1 MPKNSSKMK
10 YPSAVA
16 RCMEVQGKEIELPA
30 LASNPFS
37 TLPLESSQNHLLVG
51 RVHVRDAMA
60 QYIQFKSPRRILL
73 SGEMGSGRSSL
84 LRCLSNHAPKS
95 VHIDHISQKDSALC
109 LMREIYAQLTGTEAP
124 FGWSQVA
131 EKLVEASNV
140 HLQSLPLIVI
150 DAQHVEMTLLSD
162 ALRAASATL
171 NRVRCVLVVVIE
183 TMQKAQF
190 PEQLLHIFDSDFYLE
205 PLTINEVQALV
216 ERRVKSVSNEQFTLS
231 FEDARHLREKSGGN
245 PASLIRLMRNAVDAS
260 RDPNSLAANNQ
271 ILSMPEPTPHVDTVA
286 IKAVDVEPFREP
298 AEEEEV
304 QAKPA
309 MDAMFNI
316 FESPSEE
323 ASEAPLDQ
331 TYIDASTPWTER
343 EALRNEEDHV
353 KIIDNVL
360 GFDLNLEQL
369 DEEKS
374 ADADLP
380 ELPYKALPQTPDFVA
395 AAEDRQPTVVNGA
408 FSGLVGR
415 LRDGKGAPEPEE
427 QTGAELWLSE
437 GTDSLPSLP
446 PTPLDDGIEDS
457 ATLIHDE
464 VGLFEPEFVPEPE
477 EDAHLLPE
485 STTALDN
492 PPIVAPDRANQDV
505 DALTTALQTLLMAM
519 TSDSGS
525 SQVDGS
531 QRAFIHALAGLQH
544 RPSTDLEEY
553 LLDVTLLS
561 NLNANEMAVLA
572 VAQQRKFS
580 PSDKELLADL
590 RVKRSRLS
598 QICSRLLKGG
608 VLNARTSGRQRFY
621 TMTPTARAQLE
632 AWGVKGGE
640 A

>member
-1 MPKNSSKMK
+1 
-10 YPSAVA
+10 
-16 RCMEVQGKEIELPA
+16 
-30 LASNPFS
+30 
-37 TLPLESSQNHLLVG
+37 
-51 RVHVRDAMA
+51 MA

-84 LRCLSNHAPKS
+84 LRCLSNYAPKS

-109 LMREIYAQLTGTEAP
+109 LMRDIYVQLTGTEAP
-124 FGWSQVA
+124 IGWSQVA

-216 ERRVKSVSNEQFTLS
+216 ERRVKSVSNEPFTLS

-245 PASLIRLMRNAVDAS
+245 PASPIRVMRNAVDAS

-271 ILSMPEPTPHVDTVA
+271 ILSMPEAAPQFDSMESNA
-286 IKAVDVEPFREP
+286 IEMETIPEPV
-298 AEEEEV
+298 EEEIDE
-304 QAKPA
+304 AKPA
-309 MDAMFNI
+309 MNSMFNI
-316 FESPSEE
+316 FEPPSQD
-323 ASEAPLDQ
+323 ASEAPPDQ
-331 TYIDASTPWTER
+331 NYIDASTPWTER
-343 EALRNEEDHV
+343 EALRNDEDDV

-380 ELPYKALPQTPDFVA
+380 ELPYKALPQTPEFVA
-395 AAEDRQPTVVNGA
+395 AADDRKPTVVNGA

-446 PTPLDDGIEDS
+446 STPVDEDIDDS

-464 VGLFEPEFVPEPE
+464 VGLFEPEFVPEEE
-477 EDAHLLPE
+477 EDSHLLPE
-485 STTALDN
+485 LSTPLDT
-492 PPIVAPDRANQDV
+492 PPVVAPDLPNHDA
-505 DALTTALQTLLMAM
+505 DALANALQTVLMAM
-519 TSDSGS
+519 ASGSDS
-525 SQVDGS
+525 SQTHSS

-544 RPSTDLEEY
+544 RPSKNLEEY
-553 LLDVTLLS
+553 MLDVALLS

-632 AWGVKGGE
+632 AWGVQGGE
-640 A
+640 F

>member
-1 MPKNSSKMK
+1 
-10 YPSAVA
+10 
-16 RCMEVQGKEIELPA
+16 MEVQGKEIELPP

-84 LRCLSNHAPKS
+84 LRCLSNYAPKS

-109 LMREIYAQLTGTEAP
+109 LMRDIYVQLTGTEAP
-124 FGWSQVA
+124 IGWSQVA

-216 ERRVKSVSNEQFTLS
+216 ERRVKSVSNEPFTLS

-245 PASLIRLMRNAVDAS
+245 PASLIRVMRNAVDAS

-271 ILSMPEPTPHVDTVA
+271 ILSMPEAAPQFDSMESNA
-286 IKAVDVEPFREP
+286 IEMETFPEPVEERMDE
-298 AEEEEV
+298 
-304 QAKPA
+304 AKPA
-309 MDAMFNI
+309 MNSMFNI
-316 FESPSEE
+316 FEPPSQD
-323 ASEAPLDQ
+323 ASEAPPDQ
-331 TYIDASTPWTER
+331 NYIDASTPWTER
-343 EALRNEEDHV
+343 EALRNDEDDV

-380 ELPYKALPQTPDFVA
+380 ELPYKALPQTPEFVA
-395 AAEDRQPTVVNGA
+395 AADDRQPTVVNGA

-446 PTPLDDGIEDS
+446 STPVDEDSDDS

-464 VGLFEPEFVPEPE
+464 VGLFVPEFVPEE
-477 EDAHLLPE
+477 EENSHLLPE
-485 STTALDN
+485 LTTPLDT
-492 PPIVAPDRANQDV
+492 PPVVDPDLPNHDA
-505 DALTTALQTLLMAM
+505 DALANALQTVLMAM
-519 TSDSGS
+519 ASGSDS
-525 SQVDGS
+525 SQTHGS

-544 RPSTDLEEY
+544 RPSKNLEEY
-553 LLDVTLLS
+553 ILDVALLS

-632 AWGVKGGE
+632 AWGVQGGE
-640 A
+640 V

>member
-1 MPKNSSKMK
+1 
-10 YPSAVA
+10 
-16 RCMEVQGKEIELPA
+16 
-30 LASNPFS
+30 
-37 TLPLESSQNHLLVG
+37 
-51 RVHVRDAMA
+51 MA

-84 LRCLSNHAPKS
+84 LRCLSNYAPKS

-109 LMREIYAQLTGTEAP
+109 LMRDIYVQLTGTEAP
-124 FGWSQVA
+124 IGWSQVA

-216 ERRVKSVSNEQFTLS
+216 ERRVKSVSNDPFTLS

-245 PASLIRLMRNAVDAS
+245 PASLIRVMRNAVDAS

-271 ILSMPEPTPHVDTVA
+271 ILSMPEAAPQFDSMESNA
-286 IKAVDVEPFREP
+286 IEMETFPEPV
-298 AEEEEV
+298 EEEMDE
-304 QAKPA
+304 AKPA
-309 MDAMFNI
+309 MNSMFNI
-316 FESPSEE
+316 FEPPSQD
-323 ASEAPLDQ
+323 ASEAPPDQ
-331 TYIDASTPWTER
+331 NYIDASTPWTER
-343 EALRNEEDHV
+343 EALRNDEDDV

-380 ELPYKALPQTPDFVA
+380 ELPYKALPQTPEFVA
-395 AAEDRQPTVVNGA
+395 AADDRQPTVVNGA

-446 PTPLDDGIEDS
+446 STPVDEDSDDS

-464 VGLFEPEFVPEPE
+464 VGLFVPEFVPEE
-477 EDAHLLPE
+477 EENSHLLPE
-485 STTALDN
+485 LTTPLDT
-492 PPIVAPDRANQDV
+492 PPVVDPDLPNHDA
-505 DALTTALQTLLMAM
+505 DALANALQTVLMAM
-519 TSDSGS
+519 ASGSDS
-525 SQVDGS
+525 SQTHGS

-544 RPSTDLEEY
+544 RPSKNLEEY
-553 LLDVTLLS
+553 ILDVALLS

-632 AWGVKGGE
+632 AWGVQGGE
-640 A
+640 V

>member
-1 MPKNSSKMK
+1 M
-10 YPSAVA
+10 
-16 RCMEVQGKEIELPA
+16 
-30 LASNPFS
+30 
-37 TLPLESSQNHLLVG
+37 
-51 RVHVRDAMA
+51 RD
-60 QYIQFKSPRRILL
+60 
-73 SGEMGSGRSSL
+73 
-84 LRCLSNHAPKS
+84 
-95 VHIDHISQKDSALC
+95 
-109 LMREIYAQLTGTEAP
+109 IYVQLTGTEAP
-124 FGWSQVA
+124 IGWSQVA

-216 ERRVKSVSNEQFTLS
+216 ERRVKSVSNEPFTLS

-245 PASLIRLMRNAVDAS
+245 PASLIRVMRNAVDAS

-271 ILSMPEPTPHVDTVA
+271 ILSMPEAAPQFDSMESNA
-286 IKAVDVEPFREP
+286 IEMETFPEPV
-298 AEEEEV
+298 EEEMDE
-304 QAKPA
+304 AKPA
-309 MDAMFNI
+309 MNSMFNI
-316 FESPSEE
+316 FEPPSQD
-323 ASEAPLDQ
+323 ASEAPPDQ
-331 TYIDASTPWTER
+331 NYIDASTPWTER
-343 EALRNEEDHV
+343 EALRNDEDDV

-380 ELPYKALPQTPDFVA
+380 ELPYKALPQTPEFVA
-395 AAEDRQPTVVNGA
+395 AADDRQPTVVNGA

-446 PTPLDDGIEDS
+446 STPVDEDSDDS

-464 VGLFEPEFVPEPE
+464 VGLFVPEFVPEE
-477 EDAHLLPE
+477 EENSHLLPE
-485 STTALDN
+485 LTTPLDT
-492 PPIVAPDRANQDV
+492 PPVVDPDLPNHDA
-505 DALTTALQTLLMAM
+505 DALANALQTVLMAM
-519 TSDSGS
+519 ASGSDS
-525 SQVDGS
+525 SQTHGS

-544 RPSTDLEEY
+544 RPSKNLEEY
-553 LLDVTLLS
+553 ILDVALLS

-632 AWGVKGGE
+632 AWGVQGGE
-640 A
+640 V

>member
-1 MPKNSSKMK
+1 MK

-16 RCMEVQGKEIELPA
+16 PRMEVQGKEIELPP

-84 LRCLSNHAPKS
+84 LRCLSNYAPKS

-109 LMREIYAQLTGTEAP
+109 LMRDIYVQLTGTEAP
-124 FGWSQVA
+124 IGWSQVA

-216 ERRVKSVSNEQFTLS
+216 ERRVKSVSNEPFTLS

-245 PASLIRLMRNAVDAS
+245 PASLIRVMRNAVDAS

-271 ILSMPEPTPHVDTVA
+271 ILSMPEAAPQFDSMESNA
-286 IKAVDVEPFREP
+286 IEMETFPEPV
-298 AEEEEV
+298 EEEMDE
-304 QAKPA
+304 AKPA
-309 MDAMFNI
+309 MNSMFNI
-316 FESPSEE
+316 FEPPSQD
-323 ASEAPLDQ
+323 ASEAPPDQ
-331 TYIDASTPWTER
+331 NYIDASTPWTER
-343 EALRNEEDHV
+343 EALRNDEDDV

-380 ELPYKALPQTPDFVA
+380 ELPYKALPQTPEFVA
-395 AAEDRQPTVVNGA
+395 AADDRQPTVVNGA

-446 PTPLDDGIEDS
+446 STPVDEDSDDS

-464 VGLFEPEFVPEPE
+464 VGLFVPEFVPEKE
-477 EDAHLLPE
+477 ENSHLLPE
-485 STTALDN
+485 LTTPLDT
-492 PPIVAPDRANQDV
+492 PPVVDPDLPNHDA
-505 DALTTALQTLLMAM
+505 DALANALQTVLMAM
-519 TSDSGS
+519 ASGSDS
-525 SQVDGS
+525 SQTHGS

-544 RPSTDLEEY
+544 RPSKNLEEY
-553 LLDVTLLS
+553 ILDVALLS

-632 AWGVKGGE
+632 AWGVQGGE
-640 A
+640 V

>member
-1 MPKNSSKMK
+1 
-10 YPSAVA
+10 
-16 RCMEVQGKEIELPA
+16 MEVQGKEIELPP

-109 LMREIYAQLTGTEAP
+109 LMRDIYAQLTGTEAP
-124 FGWSQVA
+124 IGWSQVA

-216 ERRVKSVSNEQFTLS
+216 ERRVQSVSKKPFTLS

-271 ILSMPEPTPHVDTVA
+271 ILSMPEPDLQINSMASKEVE
-286 IKAVDVEPFREP
+286 VEPFAELG
-298 AEEEEV
+298 EEEDEANPV
-304 QAKPA
+304 
-309 MDAMFNI
+309 MDSMFNI

-323 ASEAPLDQ
+323 ASEEPLDQ
-331 TYIDASTPWTER
+331 DYIDASTPWTER
-343 EALRNEEDHV
+343 KALRDEEDDV

-380 ELPYKALPQTPDFVA
+380 ELPYKALPQTPEFVA

-446 PTPLDDGIEDS
+446 STPMDEENEDS

-464 VGLFEPEFVPEPE
+464 VGLFEPEFVPEAE
-477 EDAHLLPE
+477 EDSHLLPE
-485 STTALDN
+485 LTIPLDN
-492 PPIVAPDRANQDV
+492 PPVVTTERPNHDV
-505 DALTTALQTLLMAM
+505 DALATVLQNFLMAM
-519 TSDSGS
+519 STGS
-525 SQVDGS
+525 EPSQVDGS
-531 QRAFIHALAGLQH
+531 QRAFIDALAGLQH
-544 RPSTDLEEY
+544 RPSKDLEEY
-553 LLDVTLLS
+553 ILDVTLLS

-632 AWGVKGGE
+632 AWGVQGGE

>member
-1 MPKNSSKMK
+1 
-10 YPSAVA
+10 
-16 RCMEVQGKEIELPA
+16 MEVQGKDIELPP

-109 LMREIYAQLTGTEAP
+109 LLRDIYAQLTGTEAP
-124 FGWSQVA
+124 IGWSQVA

-216 ERRVKSVSNEQFTLS
+216 ERRVISVSNESFTLP

-260 RDPNSLAANNQ
+260 RDPNSFAANNQ
-271 ILSMPEPTPHVDTVA
+271 ILSMPETNPLLDSMDRSYEKHEILAEQDG
-286 IKAVDVEPFREP
+286 VEGD
-298 AEEEEV
+298 EE
-304 QAKPA
+304 KIT
-309 MDAMFNI
+309 MDSMFNI
-316 FESPSEE
+316 FDSPSQEV
-323 ASEAPLDQ
+323 SEAPVDSD
-331 TYIDASTPWTER
+331 YIDASIPWTQR
-343 EALRNEEDHV
+343 ETLRDEEDHV

-374 ADADLP
+374 SDADLP
-380 ELPYKALPQTPDFVA
+380 ELPYKALPQTPEFVA
-395 AAEDRQPTVVNGA
+395 GAEDRQPTVVNGA

-415 LRDGKGAPEPEE
+415 LRDGRGAPDPEE

-446 PTPLDDGIEDS
+446 PTPMDDGIEES

-464 VGLFEPEFVPEPE
+464 IGLFEPEFAPEVAEGSHSIAELTPPSE
-477 EDAHLLPE
+477 
-485 STTALDN
+485 N
-492 PPIVAPDRANQDV
+492 PPHIDSDLPNHDV
-505 DALTTALQTLLMAM
+505 DALATALQTFLMAM
-519 TSDSGS
+519 TSDSKT
-525 SQVDGS
+525 SQDNGR

-544 RPSTDLEEY
+544 KPTENLEEY
-553 LLDVTLLS
+553 NLDVTLLS
-561 NLNANEMAVLA
+561 NLSANEMAVLA

-580 PSDKELLADL
+580 PSDNELLSDL
-590 RVKRSRLS
+590 KVKRSRLS
-598 QICSRLLKGG
+598 QICGRLLKGG
-608 VLNARTSGRQRFY
+608 VLNARTSGRQRLY
-621 TMTPTARAQLE
+621 TMTSTARAQLE
-632 AWGVKGGE
+632 AWGVRGGE

>member
-1 MPKNSSKMK
+1 
-10 YPSAVA
+10 
-16 RCMEVQGKEIELPA
+16 
-30 LASNPFS
+30 
-37 TLPLESSQNHLLVG
+37 
-51 RVHVRDAMA
+51 MA

-84 LRCLSNHAPKS
+84 LRCLSNYAPKS

-109 LMREIYAQLTGTEAP
+109 LMRDIYVQLTGTEAP
-124 FGWSQVA
+124 IGWSQVA

-216 ERRVKSVSNEQFTLS
+216 ERRVKSVSNEPFTLS

-245 PASLIRLMRNAVDAS
+245 PASLIRVMRNAVDAS

-271 ILSMPEPTPHVDTVA
+271 ILSMPEAAPQFDSMESNA
-286 IKAVDVEPFREP
+286 IEMETFPEPV
-298 AEEEEV
+298 EEEMDE
-304 QAKPA
+304 AKPA
-309 MDAMFNI
+309 MNSMFNI
-316 FESPSEE
+316 FEPPSQD
-323 ASEAPLDQ
+323 ASEAPPDQ
-331 TYIDASTPWTER
+331 NYIDASTPWTER
-343 EALRNEEDHV
+343 EALRNDEDDV

-380 ELPYKALPQTPDFVA
+380 ELPYKALPQTPEFVA
-395 AAEDRQPTVVNGA
+395 AADDRQPTVVNGA

-446 PTPLDDGIEDS
+446 STPVDEDSDDS

-464 VGLFEPEFVPEPE
+464 VGLFVPEFVPEKE
-477 EDAHLLPE
+477 ENSHLLPE
-485 STTALDN
+485 LTTPLDT
-492 PPIVAPDRANQDV
+492 PPVVDPDLPNHDA
-505 DALTTALQTLLMAM
+505 DALANALQTVLMAM
-519 TSDSGS
+519 ASGSDS
-525 SQVDGS
+525 SQTHGS

-544 RPSTDLEEY
+544 RPSKNLEEY
-553 LLDVTLLS
+553 ILDVALLS

-632 AWGVKGGE
+632 AWGVQGGE
-640 A
+640 V

>member
-1 MPKNSSKMK
+1 
-10 YPSAVA
+10 
-16 RCMEVQGKEIELPA
+16 MEVQGKEIELPP

-109 LMREIYAQLTGTEAP
+109 LMRDIYAQLTGTEAP
-124 FGWSQVA
+124 IGWSQVA

-216 ERRVKSVSNEQFTLS
+216 ERRVQSVSKKPFTLS

-271 ILSMPEPTPHVDTVA
+271 ILSMPEPDLQINPMA
-286 IKAVDVEPFREP
+286 SKDVEDEPFAEQG
-298 AEEEEV
+298 EEEDEE
-304 QAKPA
+304 KPV
-309 MDAMFNI
+309 MDSMFNI

-323 ASEAPLDQ
+323 ASEEPLDQ
-331 TYIDASTPWTER
+331 DYIDASTPWTER
-343 EALRNEEDHV
+343 KALRDEEDDV
-353 KIIDNVL
+353 KIIDSVL

-380 ELPYKALPQTPDFVA
+380 ELPYKALPQTPEFVA

-415 LRDGKGAPEPEE
+415 LRDGKGAPESEE

-446 PTPLDDGIEDS
+446 STPMDEENEES

-464 VGLFEPEFVPEPE
+464 VGLFEPEFVPEAE
-477 EDAHLLPE
+477 EDSHLLPE
-485 STTALDN
+485 LTLPLDN
-492 PPIVAPDRANQDV
+492 PPVVTPERPNHDV
-505 DALTTALQTLLMAM
+505 DALATVLQNFLVAM
-519 TSDSGS
+519 SSGS
-525 SQVDGS
+525 EPSQVDGS
-531 QRAFIHALAGLQH
+531 QRAFIDALAGLQH
-544 RPSTDLEEY
+544 RPSKDLEEY
-553 LLDVTLLS
+553 ILDVTLLS

-632 AWGVKGGE
+632 AWGVQGGE

>member
-1 MPKNSSKMK
+1 MK

-16 RCMEVQGKEIELPA
+16 PRMEVQGKEIELPP

-84 LRCLSNHAPKS
+84 LRCLSNYAPKS

-109 LMREIYAQLTGTEAP
+109 LMRDIYVQLTGTEAP
-124 FGWSQVA
+124 IGWSQVA

-216 ERRVKSVSNEQFTLS
+216 ERRVKSVSNEPFTLS

-245 PASLIRLMRNAVDAS
+245 PASLIRVMRNAVDAS

-271 ILSMPEPTPHVDTVA
+271 ILSMPEAAPQFDSMESNA
-286 IKAVDVEPFREP
+286 IEMETFPEPV
-298 AEEEEV
+298 EEEMDE
-304 QAKPA
+304 AKPA
-309 MDAMFNI
+309 MNSMFNI
-316 FESPSEE
+316 FEPPSQD
-323 ASEAPLDQ
+323 ASEAPPDQ
-331 TYIDASTPWTER
+331 NYIDASTPWTER
-343 EALRNEEDHV
+343 EALRNDEDDV

-380 ELPYKALPQTPDFVA
+380 ELPYKALPQTPEFVA
-395 AAEDRQPTVVNGA
+395 AADDRQPTVVNGA

-446 PTPLDDGIEDS
+446 STPVDEDSDDS

-464 VGLFEPEFVPEPE
+464 VGLFVPEFVPEE
-477 EDAHLLPE
+477 EENSHLLPE
-485 STTALDN
+485 LTTPLDT
-492 PPIVAPDRANQDV
+492 PPVVDPDLPNHDA
-505 DALTTALQTLLMAM
+505 DALANALQTVLMAM
-519 TSDSGS
+519 ASGSDS
-525 SQVDGS
+525 SQTHGS

-544 RPSTDLEEY
+544 RPSKNLEEY
-553 LLDVTLLS
+553 ILDVALLS

-632 AWGVKGGE
+632 AWGVQGGE
-640 A
+640 V

>member
-1 MPKNSSKMK
+1 
-10 YPSAVA
+10 
-16 RCMEVQGKEIELPA
+16 
-30 LASNPFS
+30 
-37 TLPLESSQNHLLVG
+37 
-51 RVHVRDAMA
+51 MA

-84 LRCLSNHAPKS
+84 LRCLSNYAPKS

-109 LMREIYAQLTGTEAP
+109 LMRDIYVQLTGTEAP
-124 FGWSQVA
+124 IGWSQVA

-216 ERRVKSVSNEQFTLS
+216 ERRVKSVSNDPFTLS

-245 PASLIRLMRNAVDAS
+245 PASLIRVMRNAVDAS

-271 ILSMPEPTPHVDTVA
+271 ILSMPEAAPQFDSMESNV
-286 IKAVDVEPFREP
+286 VEMETYPEP
-298 AEEEEV
+298 VEEEMDE
-304 QAKPA
+304 AKPA
-309 MDAMFNI
+309 MNSMFNI
-316 FESPSEE
+316 FEPPSQD
-323 ASEAPLDQ
+323 ASEAPPDQ
-331 TYIDASTPWTER
+331 NYIDASTPWTER
-343 EALRNEEDHV
+343 EALRNDEDDV

-380 ELPYKALPQTPDFVA
+380 ELPYKALPQTPEFVA
-395 AAEDRQPTVVNGA
+395 AADDRQPTVVNGA

-446 PTPLDDGIEDS
+446 STPVDEDSDDS

-464 VGLFEPEFVPEPE
+464 VGLFVPEFVPEE
-477 EDAHLLPE
+477 EENSHLLPE
-485 STTALDN
+485 LTTPLDT
-492 PPIVAPDRANQDV
+492 PPVVDPDLPNHDA
-505 DALTTALQTLLMAM
+505 DALANALQTVLMAM
-519 TSDSGS
+519 ASGSDS
-525 SQVDGS
+525 SQTHGS

-544 RPSTDLEEY
+544 RPSKNLEEY
-553 LLDVTLLS
+553 ILDVALLS

-632 AWGVKGGE
+632 AWGVQGGE
-640 A
+640 V

>member
-1 MPKNSSKMK
+1 
-10 YPSAVA
+10 
-16 RCMEVQGKEIELPA
+16 
-30 LASNPFS
+30 
-37 TLPLESSQNHLLVG
+37 
-51 RVHVRDAMA
+51 MA

-84 LRCLSNHAPKS
+84 LRCLSNYAPKS

-109 LMREIYAQLTGTEAP
+109 LMRDIYVQLTGTEAP
-124 FGWSQVA
+124 IGWSQVA

-216 ERRVKSVSNEQFTLS
+216 ERRVKSVSNEPFTLS

-245 PASLIRLMRNAVDAS
+245 PASLIRVMRNAVDAS

-271 ILSMPEPTPHVDTVA
+271 ILSMPEAAPQFDSMESNA
-286 IKAVDVEPFREP
+286 IEMETFPEPVEERMDE
-298 AEEEEV
+298 
-304 QAKPA
+304 AKPA
-309 MDAMFNI
+309 MNSMFNI
-316 FESPSEE
+316 FEPPSQD
-323 ASEAPLDQ
+323 ASEAPPDQ
-331 TYIDASTPWTER
+331 NYIDASTPWTER
-343 EALRNEEDHV
+343 EALRNDEDDV

-380 ELPYKALPQTPDFVA
+380 ELPYKALPQTPEFVA
-395 AAEDRQPTVVNGA
+395 AADDRQPTVVNGA

-446 PTPLDDGIEDS
+446 STPVDEDSDDS

-464 VGLFEPEFVPEPE
+464 VGLFVPEFVPEE
-477 EDAHLLPE
+477 EENSHLLPE
-485 STTALDN
+485 LTTPLDT
-492 PPIVAPDRANQDV
+492 PPVVDPDLPNHDA
-505 DALTTALQTLLMAM
+505 DALANALQTVLMAM
-519 TSDSGS
+519 ASGSDS
-525 SQVDGS
+525 SQTHGS

-544 RPSTDLEEY
+544 RPSKNLEEY
-553 LLDVTLLS
+553 ILDVALLS

-632 AWGVKGGE
+632 AWGVQGGE
-640 A
+640 V

>member
-1 MPKNSSKMK
+1 
-10 YPSAVA
+10 
-16 RCMEVQGKEIELPA
+16 MEVQGKEIELPP

-84 LRCLSNHAPKS
+84 LRCLSNYAPKS

-109 LMREIYAQLTGTEAP
+109 LMRDIYVQLTGTEAP
-124 FGWSQVA
+124 IGWSQVA

-216 ERRVKSVSNEQFTLS
+216 ERRVKSVSNEPFTLS

-245 PASLIRLMRNAVDAS
+245 PASLIRVMRNAVDAS

-271 ILSMPEPTPHVDTVA
+271 ILSMPEAAPQIDSMESNA
-286 IKAVDVEPFREP
+286 IEMETFPEPV
-298 AEEEEV
+298 EEEMDE
-304 QAKPA
+304 AKPA
-309 MDAMFNI
+309 MNSMFNI
-316 FESPSEE
+316 FEPPSQD
-323 ASEAPLDQ
+323 ASEAPPDQ
-331 TYIDASTPWTER
+331 NYIDASTPWTER
-343 EALRNEEDHV
+343 EALRNDEDDV

-380 ELPYKALPQTPDFVA
+380 ELPYKALPQTPEFVA
-395 AAEDRQPTVVNGA
+395 AADDRQPTVVNGA

-446 PTPLDDGIEDS
+446 STPVDEDSDDS

-464 VGLFEPEFVPEPE
+464 VGLFVPEFVPEE
-477 EDAHLLPE
+477 EENSHLLPE
-485 STTALDN
+485 LTTPLDT
-492 PPIVAPDRANQDV
+492 PPVVARDLPNHDA
-505 DALTTALQTLLMAM
+505 DALANALQTVLMAM
-519 TSDSGS
+519 ASGSDS
-525 SQVDGS
+525 SQTHGS

-544 RPSTDLEEY
+544 RPSKNLEEY
-553 LLDVTLLS
+553 ILDVALLS

-632 AWGVKGGE
+632 AWGVQGGE
-640 A
+640 V

>member
-1 MPKNSSKMK
+1 
-10 YPSAVA
+10 
-16 RCMEVQGKEIELPA
+16 
-30 LASNPFS
+30 
-37 TLPLESSQNHLLVG
+37 
-51 RVHVRDAMA
+51 MA

-84 LRCLSNHAPKS
+84 LRCLSNHSPKS

-109 LMREIYAQLTGTEAP
+109 LMRDIYAQLTGTEAP
-124 FGWSQVA
+124 IGWSQVA

-216 ERRVKSVSNEQFTLS
+216 ERRVQSVSNKPFTLS

-271 ILSMPEPTPHVDTVA
+271 ILSMPEPDLQINSMASKDVE
-286 IKAVDVEPFREP
+286 VEPFAEP
-298 AEEEEV
+298 GEEEDEANPV
-304 QAKPA
+304 
-309 MDAMFNI
+309 MDSMFNI

-323 ASEAPLDQ
+323 ASEEPLDQ
-331 TYIDASTPWTER
+331 DYIDASTPWTER
-343 EALRNEEDHV
+343 KALRDEEDDV

-380 ELPYKALPQTPDFVA
+380 ELPYKALPQTPEFVA

-415 LRDGKGAPEPEE
+415 LRDGKGAPEPE
-427 QTGAELWLSE
+427 TGAELWLSE
-437 GTDSLPSLP
+437 GTDSLPSLSS
-446 PTPLDDGIEDS
+446 TPMDEENEES

-464 VGLFEPEFVPEPE
+464 VGLFEPEFVPGAE
-477 EDAHLLPE
+477 EDSHLLPE
-485 STTALDN
+485 LPTPLDN
-492 PPIVAPDRANQDV
+492 PPVVTPERPNHDV
-505 DALTTALQTLLMAM
+505 DALATVLQNFLIAM
-519 TSDSGS
+519 SSGS
-525 SQVDGS
+525 EPSQVDGS
-531 QRAFIHALAGLQH
+531 QRAFIDALAGLQH
-544 RPSTDLEEY
+544 RPSKDLEEY
-553 LLDVTLLS
+553 ILDVTLLS

-572 VAQQRKFS
+572 VAQHRKFS

-632 AWGVKGGE
+632 AWGVQGGE

>member
-1 MPKNSSKMK
+1 
-10 YPSAVA
+10 
-16 RCMEVQGKEIELPA
+16 
-30 LASNPFS
+30 
-37 TLPLESSQNHLLVG
+37 
-51 RVHVRDAMA
+51 MA

-84 LRCLSNHAPKS
+84 LRCLSNYAPKS

-109 LMREIYAQLTGTEAP
+109 LMRDIYVQLTGTEAP
-124 FGWSQVA
+124 IGWSQVA

-216 ERRVKSVSNEQFTLS
+216 ERRVKSVSNDPFTLS

-245 PASLIRLMRNAVDAS
+245 PASLIRVMRNAVDAS

-271 ILSMPEPTPHVDTVA
+271 ILSMPEAAPQFDSMESNA
-286 IKAVDVEPFREP
+286 IEMETFPEPV
-298 AEEEEV
+298 EEEMDE
-304 QAKPA
+304 AKPA
-309 MDAMFNI
+309 MNSMFNI
-316 FESPSEE
+316 FEPPSQD
-323 ASEAPLDQ
+323 ASEAPPDQ
-331 TYIDASTPWTER
+331 NYIDASTPWTER
-343 EALRNEEDHV
+343 EALRNDEDDV

-380 ELPYKALPQTPDFVA
+380 ELPYKALPQTPEFVA
-395 AAEDRQPTVVNGA
+395 AADDRQPTVVNGA

-446 PTPLDDGIEDS
+446 STPVDEDSDDS

-464 VGLFEPEFVPEPE
+464 VGLFVPEFVPEE
-477 EDAHLLPE
+477 EENSHLLPDL
-485 STTALDN
+485 TTPLDT
-492 PPIVAPDRANQDV
+492 PPVVAPDPPNHDA
-505 DALTTALQTLLMAM
+505 DALANALQTVLMAM
-519 TSDSGS
+519 ASGSDS
-525 SQVDGS
+525 SQTHGS

-544 RPSTDLEEY
+544 RPSKNLEEY
-553 LLDVTLLS
+553 ILDVALLS

-632 AWGVKGGE
+632 AWGVQGGE
-640 A
+640 V

>member
-1 MPKNSSKMK
+1 MK

-16 RCMEVQGKEIELPA
+16 PRMEVQGKEIELPP

-84 LRCLSNHAPKS
+84 LRCLSNYAPKS

-109 LMREIYAQLTGTEAP
+109 LMRDIYVQLTGTEAP
-124 FGWSQVA
+124 IGWSQVA

-216 ERRVKSVSNEQFTLS
+216 ERRVKSVSNEPFTLS

-245 PASLIRLMRNAVDAS
+245 PASLIRVMRNAVDAS

-271 ILSMPEPTPHVDTVA
+271 ILSMPEAAPQFDSMESNA
-286 IKAVDVEPFREP
+286 IEMETFPEPVEERMDE
-298 AEEEEV
+298 
-304 QAKPA
+304 AKPA
-309 MDAMFNI
+309 MNSMFNI
-316 FESPSEE
+316 FEPPSQD
-323 ASEAPLDQ
+323 ASEAPPDQ
-331 TYIDASTPWTER
+331 NYIDASTPWTER
-343 EALRNEEDHV
+343 EALRNDEDDV

-380 ELPYKALPQTPDFVA
+380 ELPYKALPQTPEFVA
-395 AAEDRQPTVVNGA
+395 AADDRQPTVVNGA

-446 PTPLDDGIEDS
+446 STPVDEDSDDS

-464 VGLFEPEFVPEPE
+464 VGLFVPEFVPEE
-477 EDAHLLPE
+477 EENSHLLPE
-485 STTALDN
+485 LTTPLDT
-492 PPIVAPDRANQDV
+492 PPVVDPDLPNHDA
-505 DALTTALQTLLMAM
+505 DALANALQTVLMAM
-519 TSDSGS
+519 ASGSDS
-525 SQVDGS
+525 SQTHGS

-544 RPSTDLEEY
+544 RPSKNLEEY
-553 LLDVTLLS
+553 ILDVALLS

-632 AWGVKGGE
+632 AWGVQGGE
-640 A
+640 V

>member
-1 MPKNSSKMK
+1 
-10 YPSAVA
+10 
-16 RCMEVQGKEIELPA
+16 
-30 LASNPFS
+30 
-37 TLPLESSQNHLLVG
+37 
-51 RVHVRDAMA
+51 MA

-84 LRCLSNHAPKS
+84 LRCLSNYAPKS

-109 LMREIYAQLTGTEAP
+109 LMRDIYVQLTGTEAP
-124 FGWSQVA
+124 IGWSQVA

-216 ERRVKSVSNEQFTLS
+216 ERRVKSVSNEPFTLS

-245 PASLIRLMRNAVDAS
+245 PASLIRVMRNAVDAS

-271 ILSMPEPTPHVDTVA
+271 ILSMPEAAPQFDSMESNA
-286 IKAVDVEPFREP
+286 IEMETFPEPV
-298 AEEEEV
+298 EEEMDE
-304 QAKPA
+304 AKPA
-309 MDAMFNI
+309 MNSMFNI
-316 FESPSEE
+316 FEPPSQD
-323 ASEAPLDQ
+323 ASEAPPDQ
-331 TYIDASTPWTER
+331 NYIDASTPWTER
-343 EALRNEEDHV
+343 EALRNDEDDV

-380 ELPYKALPQTPDFVA
+380 ELPYKALPQTPEFVA
-395 AAEDRQPTVVNGA
+395 AADDRQPTVVNGA

-446 PTPLDDGIEDS
+446 STPVDEDSDDS

-464 VGLFEPEFVPEPE
+464 VGLFVPEFVPEE
-477 EDAHLLPE
+477 EENSHLLPDL
-485 STTALDN
+485 TTPLDT
-492 PPIVAPDRANQDV
+492 PPVVAPDPPNHDA
-505 DALTTALQTLLMAM
+505 DALANALQTVLMAM
-519 TSDSGS
+519 ASGSDS
-525 SQVDGS
+525 SQTHGS

-544 RPSTDLEEY
+544 RPSKNLEEY
-553 LLDVTLLS
+553 ILDVALLS

-632 AWGVKGGE
+632 AWGVQGGE
-640 A
+640 V

>member
-1 MPKNSSKMK
+1 
-10 YPSAVA
+10 
-16 RCMEVQGKEIELPA
+16 
-30 LASNPFS
+30 
-37 TLPLESSQNHLLVG
+37 
-51 RVHVRDAMA
+51 MA

-84 LRCLSNHAPKS
+84 LRCLSNYAPKS

-109 LMREIYAQLTGTEAP
+109 LMRDIYVQLTGTEAP
-124 FGWSQVA
+124 IGWSQVA

-216 ERRVKSVSNEQFTLS
+216 ERRVKSVSNEPFTLS

-245 PASLIRLMRNAVDAS
+245 PASLIRVMRNAVDAS

-271 ILSMPEPTPHVDTVA
+271 ILSMPEAAPQFDSMESNV
-286 IKAVDVEPFREP
+286 VEMETYPEP
-298 AEEEEV
+298 VEEEMDE
-304 QAKPA
+304 AKPA
-309 MDAMFNI
+309 MNSMFNI
-316 FESPSEE
+316 FEPPSQD
-323 ASEAPLDQ
+323 ASEAPPDQ
-331 TYIDASTPWTER
+331 NYIDASTPWTER
-343 EALRNEEDHV
+343 EALRNDEDDV

-380 ELPYKALPQTPDFVA
+380 ELPYKALPQTPEFVA
-395 AAEDRQPTVVNGA
+395 AADDRQPTVVNGA

-446 PTPLDDGIEDS
+446 STPVDEDSDDS

-464 VGLFEPEFVPEPE
+464 VGLFVPEFVPEE
-477 EDAHLLPE
+477 EENSHLLPDL
-485 STTALDN
+485 TTPLDT
-492 PPIVAPDRANQDV
+492 PPVVAPDPPNHDA
-505 DALTTALQTLLMAM
+505 DALANALQTVLMAM
-519 TSDSGS
+519 ASGSDS
-525 SQVDGS
+525 SQTHGS

-544 RPSTDLEEY
+544 RPSKNLEEY
-553 LLDVTLLS
+553 ILDVALLS

-632 AWGVKGGE
+632 AWGVQGGE
-640 A
+640 V

>member
-1 MPKNSSKMK
+1 
-10 YPSAVA
+10 
-16 RCMEVQGKEIELPA
+16 MEVQGKEIELPP

-84 LRCLSNHAPKS
+84 LRCLSNYAPKS

-109 LMREIYAQLTGTEAP
+109 LMRDIYVQLTGTEAP
-124 FGWSQVA
+124 IGWSQVA

-216 ERRVKSVSNEQFTLS
+216 ERRVKSVSNDPFTLS

-245 PASLIRLMRNAVDAS
+245 PASLIRVMRNAVDAS

-271 ILSMPEPTPHVDTVA
+271 ILSMPEAAPQFDSMESNV
-286 IKAVDVEPFREP
+286 VEMETYPEP
-298 AEEEEV
+298 VEEEMDE
-304 QAKPA
+304 AKPA
-309 MDAMFNI
+309 LNSMFNI
-316 FESPSEE
+316 FEPPSQD
-323 ASEAPLDQ
+323 ASEAPPDQ
-331 TYIDASTPWTER
+331 NYIDASTPWTER
-343 EALRNEEDHV
+343 EALRNDEDDV

-380 ELPYKALPQTPDFVA
+380 ELPYKALPQTPEFVA
-395 AAEDRQPTVVNGA
+395 AADDRQPTVVNGA

-446 PTPLDDGIEDS
+446 STPVDEDSDDS

-464 VGLFEPEFVPEPE
+464 VGLFVPEFVPEE
-477 EDAHLLPE
+477 EENSHLLPDL
-485 STTALDN
+485 TTPLDT
-492 PPIVAPDRANQDV
+492 PPVVAPDPPNHDA
-505 DALTTALQTLLMAM
+505 DALANALQTVLMAM
-519 TSDSGS
+519 ASGSDS
-525 SQVDGS
+525 SQTHGS

-544 RPSTDLEEY
+544 RPSKNLEEY
-553 LLDVTLLS
+553 ILDVALLS

-632 AWGVKGGE
+632 AWGVQGGE
-640 A
+640 V

>member
-1 MPKNSSKMK
+1 
-10 YPSAVA
+10 
-16 RCMEVQGKEIELPA
+16 
-30 LASNPFS
+30 
-37 TLPLESSQNHLLVG
+37 
-51 RVHVRDAMA
+51 MA

-84 LRCLSNHAPKS
+84 LRCLSNYAPKS

-109 LMREIYAQLTGTEAP
+109 LMRDIYVQLTGTEAP
-124 FGWSQVA
+124 IGWSQVA

-216 ERRVKSVSNEQFTLS
+216 ERRVKSVSNEPFTLS

-245 PASLIRLMRNAVDAS
+245 PASLIRVMRNAVDAS

-271 ILSMPEPTPHVDTVA
+271 ILSMPEAAPQFDSMESNV
-286 IKAVDVEPFREP
+286 VEMETYPEP
-298 AEEEEV
+298 VEEEMDE
-304 QAKPA
+304 AKPA
-309 MDAMFNI
+309 MSSMSNI
-316 FESPSEE
+316 FEPPSQDS
-323 ASEAPLDQ
+323 SEAPPDQ
-331 TYIDASTPWTER
+331 DYIDASTPWTER
-343 EALRNEEDHV
+343 EALRNDEDDV

-380 ELPYKALPQTPDFVA
+380 ELPYKALPQTPEFVA
-395 AAEDRQPTVVNGA
+395 AADDRQPTVVNGA

-446 PTPLDDGIEDS
+446 STPMDEDVEDS

-464 VGLFEPEFVPEPE
+464 VGLFEPEFVPGE
-477 EDAHLLPE
+477 EENSHLLPE
-485 STTALDN
+485 LTTPLDT
-492 PPIVAPDRANQDV
+492 PPVVAPDLPNQDA
-505 DALTTALQTLLMAM
+505 DALANALQTVLMAM
-519 TSDSGS
+519 ASGSDS
-525 SQVDGS
+525 SQTHGS

-544 RPSTDLEEY
+544 RPSKDLEEY
-553 LLDVTLLS
+553 ILDVALLS

-580 PSDKELLADL
+580 PSDKELLSDL
-590 RVKRSRLS
+590 GVKRSRLS
-598 QICSRLLKGG
+598 QISSRLLKGG

-632 AWGVKGGE
+632 AWGVQGGE
-640 A
+640 V

>member
-1 MPKNSSKMK
+1 
-10 YPSAVA
+10 
-16 RCMEVQGKEIELPA
+16 MEVQGKEIELPP

-51 RVHVRDAMA
+51 RVHVSDAMA

-84 LRCLSNHAPKS
+84 LRCLSNYAPKS

-109 LMREIYAQLTGTEAP
+109 LMRDIYVQLTGTEAP
-124 FGWSQVA
+124 IGWSQVA

-216 ERRVKSVSNEQFTLS
+216 ERRVKSVSNEPFTLS

-245 PASLIRLMRNAVDAS
+245 PASLIRVMRNAVDAS
-260 RDPNSLAANNQ
+260 RDPNSLAANNL
-271 ILSMPEPTPHVDTVA
+271 ILSIPEPATQFDSMESNV
-286 IKAVDVEPFREP
+286 VEMETFPEP
-298 AEEEEV
+298 VEV
-304 QAKPA
+304 EIDEAKPA
-309 MDAMFNI
+309 MNSMFNI
-316 FESPSEE
+316 FEPPSQD
-323 ASEAPLDQ
+323 ASEAPPDQ
-331 TYIDASTPWTER
+331 DYIDASTPWTER
-343 EALRNEEDHV
+343 EALRNDEDDV

-380 ELPYKALPQTPDFVA
+380 ELPYKALPQTPEFVA
-395 AAEDRQPTVVNGA
+395 AADDRQPTVVNGA

-446 PTPLDDGIEDS
+446 STPVDEDIDDS

-464 VGLFEPEFVPEPE
+464 VGLFVPEFVPEE
-477 EDAHLLPE
+477 EENSHLLSE
-485 STTALDN
+485 LTTPFDT
-492 PPIVAPDRANQDV
+492 PPVVAPDLPNHDA
-505 DALTTALQTLLMAM
+505 DALANALQTVLMAM
-519 TSDSGS
+519 ASGS
-525 SQVDGS
+525 ESSQTHGS

-544 RPSTDLEEY
+544 RPSKNLEEY
-553 LLDVTLLS
+553 ILDVALLS

-632 AWGVKGGE
+632 AWGVQGGE
-640 A
+640 V

>member
-1 MPKNSSKMK
+1 
-10 YPSAVA
+10 
-16 RCMEVQGKEIELPA
+16 
-30 LASNPFS
+30 
-37 TLPLESSQNHLLVG
+37 
-51 RVHVRDAMA
+51 MA

-109 LMREIYAQLTGTEAP
+109 LLRDIYAQLTGTEAP
-124 FGWSQVA
+124 IGWSQVA

-216 ERRVKSVSNEQFTLS
+216 ERRVISVSNESFTLP

-260 RDPNSLAANNQ
+260 RDPNSFAANNQ
-271 ILSMPEPTPHVDTVA
+271 ILSMPETNPLLDSMDRSYEKHEILAEQDG
-286 IKAVDVEPFREP
+286 VEGD
-298 AEEEEV
+298 EE
-304 QAKPA
+304 KIT
-309 MDAMFNI
+309 MDSMFNI
-316 FESPSEE
+316 FDSPSQEV
-323 ASEAPLDQ
+323 SEAPVDSD
-331 TYIDASTPWTER
+331 YIDASIPWTQR
-343 EALRNEEDHV
+343 ETLRDEEDHV

-374 ADADLP
+374 SDADLP
-380 ELPYKALPQTPDFVA
+380 ELPYKALPQTPEFVA
-395 AAEDRQPTVVNGA
+395 GAEDRQPTVVNGA

-415 LRDGKGAPEPEE
+415 LRDGRGAPDPEE

-446 PTPLDDGIEDS
+446 PTPMDDGIEES

-464 VGLFEPEFVPEPE
+464 IGLFEPEFAPEVAEGSHSIAELTPPSE
-477 EDAHLLPE
+477 
-485 STTALDN
+485 N
-492 PPIVAPDRANQDV
+492 PPHIDSDLPNHDV
-505 DALTTALQTLLMAM
+505 DALATALQTFLMAM
-519 TSDSGS
+519 TSDSKT
-525 SQVDGS
+525 SQDNGR

-544 RPSTDLEEY
+544 KPTENLEEY
-553 LLDVTLLS
+553 NLDVTLLS
-561 NLNANEMAVLA
+561 NLSANEMAVLA

-580 PSDKELLADL
+580 PSDNELLSDL
-590 RVKRSRLS
+590 KVKRSRLS
-598 QICSRLLKGG
+598 QICGRLLKGG
-608 VLNARTSGRQRFY
+608 VLNARTSGRQRLY
-621 TMTPTARAQLE
+621 TMTSTARAQLE
-632 AWGVKGGE
+632 AWGVRGGE

>member
-1 MPKNSSKMK
+1 
-10 YPSAVA
+10 
-16 RCMEVQGKEIELPA
+16 MEVQGKEIELPP

-109 LMREIYAQLTGTEAP
+109 LMRDIYAQLTGTEAP
-124 FGWSQVA
+124 IGWSQVA

-216 ERRVKSVSNEQFTLS
+216 ERRVQSESNKPFTLS

-260 RDPNSLAANNQ
+260 RDPTSLAANNQ
-271 ILSMPEPTPHVDTVA
+271 ILSMPEPDLQINSMASKDVE
-286 IKAVDVEPFREP
+286 VEPFAEP
-298 AEEEEV
+298 GEEEDEANPV
-304 QAKPA
+304 
-309 MDAMFNI
+309 MDSMFNI

-323 ASEAPLDQ
+323 ASEEPLDQ
-331 TYIDASTPWTER
+331 DYIDASTPWTER
-343 EALRNEEDHV
+343 KALRDEEDDV

-380 ELPYKALPQTPDFVA
+380 ELPYKALPQTPEFVA

-446 PTPLDDGIEDS
+446 STPMDEENEDS

-464 VGLFEPEFVPEPE
+464 VGLFEPEFVPEAK
-477 EDAHLLPE
+477 EDSHLLPE
-485 STTALDN
+485 LTIPLDN
-492 PPIVAPDRANQDV
+492 PPVVTPERPNHDV
-505 DALTTALQTLLMAM
+505 DALATVLQNFLMAM
-519 TSDSGS
+519 STGS
-525 SQVDGS
+525 EPSQVDGS
-531 QRAFIHALAGLQH
+531 QRAFIDALAGLQH
-544 RPSTDLEEY
+544 RPSKDLEEY
-553 LLDVTLLS
+553 ILDVTLLS

-632 AWGVKGGE
+632 AWGVQGGE

>member
-1 MPKNSSKMK
+1 
-10 YPSAVA
+10 
-16 RCMEVQGKEIELPA
+16 MEVQGKEIELPP

-84 LRCLSNHAPKS
+84 LRCLSNYAPKS

-109 LMREIYAQLTGTEAP
+109 LMRDIYVQLTGTEAP
-124 FGWSQVA
+124 IGWSQVA

-216 ERRVKSVSNEQFTLS
+216 ERRVKSVSNEPFTLS

-245 PASLIRLMRNAVDAS
+245 PASLIRVMRNAVDAS

-271 ILSMPEPTPHVDTVA
+271 ILSMPEAAPQFDSMESNA
-286 IKAVDVEPFREP
+286 IEMETFPEPV
-298 AEEEEV
+298 EEEMDE
-304 QAKPA
+304 AKPA
-309 MDAMFNI
+309 MNSMFNI
-316 FESPSEE
+316 FEPPSQD
-323 ASEAPLDQ
+323 ASEAPPDQ
-331 TYIDASTPWTER
+331 NYIDASTPWTER
-343 EALRNEEDHV
+343 EALRNDEDDV

-380 ELPYKALPQTPDFVA
+380 ELPYKALPQTPEFVA
-395 AAEDRQPTVVNGA
+395 AADDRQPTVVNGA

-446 PTPLDDGIEDS
+446 STPVDEDSDDS

-464 VGLFEPEFVPEPE
+464 VGLFVPEFVPEE
-477 EDAHLLPE
+477 EENSHLLPDL
-485 STTALDN
+485 TTPLDT
-492 PPIVAPDRANQDV
+492 PPVVAPDPPNHDA
-505 DALTTALQTLLMAM
+505 DALANALQTVLMAM
-519 TSDSGS
+519 ASGSDS
-525 SQVDGS
+525 SQTHGS

-544 RPSTDLEEY
+544 RPSKNLEEY
-553 LLDVTLLS
+553 ILDVALLS

-632 AWGVKGGE
+632 AWGVQGGE
-640 A
+640 V